1 MSRLYRLAPLLLLA
15 SSLAIAQD
23 AGDPATIP
31 ADRPVLVCTYL
42 DNGKAFKPDVVLNC
56 YTDGRFT
63 LTQLYKAGWR
73 VAHYAVYVEG
83 VPYHEL
89 ILERRQ

>member
-56 YTDGRFT
+56 Y
-63 LTQLYKAGWR
+63 KAGWR